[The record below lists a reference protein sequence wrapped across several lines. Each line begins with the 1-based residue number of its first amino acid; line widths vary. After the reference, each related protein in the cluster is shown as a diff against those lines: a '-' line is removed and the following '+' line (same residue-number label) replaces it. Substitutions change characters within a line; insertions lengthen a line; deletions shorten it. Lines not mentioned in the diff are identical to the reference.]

1 MTQETTY
8 DIPSP
13 PRWQQLV
20 LILLYTAGFAVVASS
35 LLTIWGF
42 PLDDSYLYQTVA
54 RALAHGSSGFYPGR
68 AGAGATSF
76 LWVCIQSLNFVTGG
90 HISPVLFNLVLSW
103 ILLLCIGQ
111 LLLLLATRDGLSTP
125 ARWILAASPAFCG
138 NFLWLGLIGMEHL
151 LLIVLALASICLWF
165 RQEEEPGSRS
175 SLLVG
180 LMVGLLVITRPE
192 GAPLGPLLALAIRRA
207 HRSVRE
213 AASMLAVWAVFVAGF
228 FGINLYTSHTLMPVT
243 MQGRLWLWFRFQGGP
258 HSLRAIK
265 SFFLSWLAHLPRIFS
280 SVFGTQQIS
289 AEGADRLYTILACA
303 IFVLAVIGL
312 IAWLRKLS
320 ARFGML
326 LALAGVQFFMY
337 LALFPVLGHG
347 GRYQS
352 FLLLLIFPAVFSGL
366 YSLLQPLLAS
376 ARASWPQ
383 RCLILAVL
391 AGGVFSLA
399 GWRSIAIDGITHIDE
414 THGAMARW
422 IATHLPQNARVGAFD
437 SGRISYTLPQSV
449 TDLGGLADSGY
460 LPYLMDDDI
469 PEYLAKYHI
478 QYVVQ
483 PVIDDDEM
491 LDLDESEV
499 KLQQLAQFCSPFGM
513 WLRGFNYTG
522 HAWQCQRLYKL
533 TYVDSAA
540 N

>member
-1 MTQETTY
+1 MTQEPTY
-8 DIPSP
+8 DTPSS

-35 LLTIWGF
+35 LLTISGF

-54 RALAHGSSGFYPGR
+54 RGLAHGHSGFYPGR

-76 LWVCIQSLNFVTGG
+76 LWVCIQSLNFVAGG
-90 HISPVLFNLVLSW
+90 YVSPVLFNLLLSW

-111 LLLLLATRDGLSTP
+111 LLLLLAIRDRLP
-125 ARWILAASPAFCG
+125 RPIAWILAAAPAFCG

-151 LLIVLALASICLWF
+151 LLIALALASICLWF
-165 RQEEEPGSRS
+165 RQKEVPGSRS

-180 LMVGLLVITRPE
+180 LLVGLLVITRPE
-192 GAPLGPLLALAIRRA
+192 GAPLAPLLALAIRKA
-207 HRSVRE
+207 HRSIRE
-213 AASMLAVWAVFVAGF
+213 AASMLAIWAVFVACF

-258 HSLRAIK
+258 HSPRAIK
-265 SFFLSWLAHLPRIFS
+265 SFFFSWLAHLPRIFS

-289 AEGADRLYTILACA
+289 PERVDRLYTVLACA
-303 IFVLAVIGL
+303 LLVLAAVGL
-312 IAWLRKLS
+312 VTWLRSLG
-320 ARFGML
+320 ARLGML
-326 LALAGVQFFMY
+326 LALAGVQFCMY

-352 FLLLLIFPAVFSGL
+352 FLLLLIFPAVFTGL
-366 YSLLQPLLAS
+366 YSVLRLFAP
-376 ARASWPQ
+376 ARAAWPKW
-383 RCLILAVL
+383 CIALAVL
-391 AGGVFSLA
+391 AGGIFSLA
-399 GWRSIAIDGITHIDE
+399 GWRAIAVDGITHIEE
-414 THGAMARW
+414 THGAMSKW
-422 IATHLPQNARVGAFD
+422 IATHLPPDARVGAFD
-437 SGRISYTLPQSV
+437 SGRISYTLPQPV

-469 PEYLAKYHI
+469 PEYLAKYRI

-499 KLQQLAQFCSPFGM
+499 KLQQLAQFCSPSEL

-533 TYVDSAA
+533 TFVDSPQ